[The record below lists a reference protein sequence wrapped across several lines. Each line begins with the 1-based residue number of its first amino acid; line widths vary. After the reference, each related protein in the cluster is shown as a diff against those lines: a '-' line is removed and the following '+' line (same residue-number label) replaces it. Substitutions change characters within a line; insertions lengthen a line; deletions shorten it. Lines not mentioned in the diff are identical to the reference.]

1 MSMTAD
7 EFAALQ
13 QRVTDLETEVRHM
26 LSAKIDAAN
35 WAIGRLHE
43 DLRVVRTTQEQH
55 GAVIIETS
63 TKVQA
68 MDEQVRVM
76 DGKLDEILRRLP

>member
-26 LSAKIDAAN
+26 LSAKVDAAN

-43 DLRVVRTTQEQH
+43 DLRVVRATQEQH

-68 MDEQVRVM
+68 MDAQVQAM

>member
-1 MSMTAD
+1 MTAD

-13 QRVTDLETEVRHM
+13 QRVADLETEVRHM

-35 WAIGRLHE
+35 WAISRLHE
-43 DLRVVRTTQEQH
+43 DLRVVRATQEQH
-55 GAVIIETS
+55 GAVIVETS

-68 MDEQVRVM
+68 FDAQVRVM

>member
-13 QRVTDLETEVRHM
+13 QRVADLEAEVRHM

-43 DLRVVRTTQEQH
+43 DLRVVRATQEQH
-55 GAVIIETS
+55 GAVIIETG

>member
-13 QRVTDLETEVRHM
+13 QRVTDLETEVRHL

-43 DLRVVRTTQEQH
+43 DLRVVRARQEQH

-68 MDEQVRVM
+68 TDEQVRVM

>member
-13 QRVTDLETEVRHM
+13 QRVTDLETEVRHL

-43 DLRVVRTTQEQH
+43 DLRVVRATQEQH

-68 MDEQVRVM
+68 TDEQVRVM